1 MTKRK
6 LPQTLVEKQEKVRNN
21 TIEMVTNAIIEL
33 EAQGYDIKIR
43 DLIEVTGLS
52 RSVFA
57 KPHIRKVLVEYG
69 ISKPNWIE
77 SPPTSKRKSH
87 DTATLLA
94 EKDGYIQRLFAEN
107 EQMKYE
113 IELLRGEIHLLMHKV
128 AAAGSENF

>member
-69 ISKPNWIE
+69 ISKPDWIE

-94 EKDGYIQRLFAEN
+94 EKDGYIQRLLAEN

-113 IELLRGEIHLLMHKV
+113 IELLRGKIHLLMHKV
-128 AAAGSENF
+128 AASGSEVF

>member
-94 EKDGYIQRLFAEN
+94 EKDGYIQRLLAEN

>member
-1 MTKRK
+1 MTKKK
-6 LPQTLVEKQEKVRNN
+6 LPQPLVEKQERTRNN
-21 TIEMVTNAIIEL
+21 TIEIVTNAIIEL
-33 EAQGYDIKIR
+33 EAQGYRIKIR
-43 DLIEVTGLS
+43 DLMEATGLS

-69 ISKPNWIE
+69 ISKPDWIE
-77 SPPTSKRKSH
+77 TPPTSKRKSR

-94 EKDGYIQRLFAEN
+94 EKDGYIQRLLAEN

-128 AAAGSENF
+128 AAAGGDIF

>member
-6 LPQTLVEKQEKVRNN
+6 LPKSLIEKQERTRNN

-33 EAQGYDIKIR
+33 EAQGYSIKIR
-43 DLIEVTGLS
+43 DLIEATGLS

-69 ISKPNWIE
+69 ISKPDWIE
-77 SPPTSKRKSH
+77 SSPARKKESR
-87 DTATLLA
+87 DVATLLA
-94 EKDGYIQRLFAEN
+94 EKDGYIQRLLTEN

-113 IELLRGEIHLLMHKV
+113 IELLRGKIHLLMHQV
-128 AAAGSENF
+128 AAAGGEIL